1 MKTVCQSCGTA
12 FAGTSGHC
20 AACGGVCLRS
30 DPWSAQPA
38 SAPSHTPLVRSRIP
52 GLEGTWLKVEG
63 ANPSG
68 SFKDRV
74 MDVLVREAVAE
85 GAPGAVVASSGNAA
99 VAAATHCARAGL
111 PLLVLVPEQ
120 VPAPILAMVQ
130 LRGAT
135 ILRAGEGPAAVHHL
149 ARLVSEKY
157 GLPNLASTF
166 GASGCEWA
174 CRSIGHEISAQLKDR
189 DVTTLAASVSVGPV
203 LVGAARGLAESGR
216 PFPRMVAGQAAGC
229 APIARA
235 FSEGSA
241 EVHPWEGPVLT
252 RATSI
257 ADRLTGYAPE
267 GTFFLNLIRN
277 GNGSVSAADD
287 AILRDIRKDLARY
300 DGLDVELSSCA
311 AMAALIAS
319 GLGGEES
326 VCILTGAGVK
336 ETLTGWEAAPPG
348 AGVDEF
354 FRSVLNDSAGT
365 KEVEQWIHEYQL

>member
-20 AACGGVCLRS
+20 VACGGVCLRT
-30 DPWSAQPA
+30 DPWSAPPE

-74 MDVLVREAVAE
+74 MDVLVREAVAA

-99 VAAATHCARAGL
+99 VAAATHCARAHL

-157 GLPNLASTF
+157 GVPNLASTF

-174 CRSIGHEISAQLKDR
+174 CRSIGHEISVQLKDR
-189 DVTTLAASVSVGPV
+189 EVTTLAASISVGPV
-203 LVGAARGLAESGR
+203 LLGSARGLTESGR

-229 APIARA
+229 APIAKA
-235 FSEGSA
+235 FFEGRQ
-241 EVHPWEGPVLT
+241 EVQPWEGPVLT

-257 ADRLTGYAPE
+257 ADRLNGYATE
-267 GTFFLNLIRN
+267 ATFFLNRVRASN
-277 GNGSVSAADD
+277 GTMSAADD
-287 AILRDIRKDLARY
+287 ALLRDIRMDLARY

-311 AMAALIAS
+311 AVAALIAS
-319 GLGGEES
+319 RLGGEES

-336 ETLTGWEAAPPG
+336 ETLAGWEPTPPG
-348 AGVDEF
+348 AVDEF
-354 FRSVLNDSAGT
+354 FRSVLNDPAGAQ
-365 KEVEQWIHEYQL
+365 EVDQWIHEYQL